1 MNVTTTSQNDSLH
14 LKMIPSVSSAERIAP
29 LEESR
34 VLAVRPGALT
44 TEARSAGYL
53 DYRSIKETRVPDSQF
68 AFSAYFAGMSDSK
81 LCLYRAWP
89 THFMSTTEQ
98 RVISFE
104 SPPSTDRGVTVAWA
118 GIHWLS
124 GSTRIEPNIVLDTL
138 SELCNGEFVTL
149 DRGGMSYTHRAI
161 GPSGISVFWTP
172 GRADSAVTIP
182 GEACELLG
190 TVGIVAARDLLE
202 LSITRLD
209 LAWDATG
216 ITPQQI
222 RADYHAGNVVAR
234 AHRDSWSWHESA
246 TGSTFYVGSRQSPR
260 MIRFYDRRGPTRIEL
275 ELHQERAQLVWADL
289 MAHSD
294 ADWSGAAMSHVRAF
308 IDFRD
313 RSNVS
318 RPDLA
323 PLLPWWSQIVAGAA
337 RSKLLIQR
345 VERSLDDVKTWL
357 ERSISSS
364 LALVARSMPDPAHYL
379 DELVRNGRLKW
390 RTRHRV
396 MLARAGEL
404 NLLASRRHTQVVT
417 R

>member
-1 MNVTTTSQNDSLH
+1 MNVITQNDLLH
-14 LKMIPSVSSAERIAP
+14 FKMISFGSSPEARASKV
-29 LEESR
+29 LEE
-34 VLAVRPGALT
+34 LATKARGR
-44 TEARSAGYL
+44 EAPCYL
-53 DYRSIKETRVPDSQF
+53 DYRSKRETRVLDSIFTFQTHF
-68 AFSAYFAGMSDSK
+68 AAQSDPK
-81 LCLYRAWP
+81 LCVHRAWP
-89 THFMSTTEQ
+89 SRFTFKTEQ
-98 RVISFE
+98 GVISPVE
-104 SPPSTDRGVTVAWA
+104 PPVTDRGVTVAWA

-124 GSTRIEPNIVLDTL
+124 GSSRLDPETVLSTL
-138 SELCNGEFVTL
+138 SDLCNGEFVTL
-149 DRGGMSYTHRAI
+149 DRGGMSYSHRAI
-161 GPSGISVFWTP
+161 GPSGVSVFWTP

-190 TVGIVAARDLLE
+190 TAGIVAARDLLQ

-209 LAWDATG
+209 LAWDAHG

-222 RADYHAGNVVAR
+222 RAEYQAGNVVAR
-234 AHRDSWSWHESA
+234 AHRDSWSWRESP

-289 MAHSD
+289 MTHGD
-294 ADWSGAAMSHVRAF
+294 DDWSGAAMAHVRAF

-313 RSNVS
+313 RSGVA

-337 RSKLLIQR
+337 RSTLLIKR

-357 ERSISSS
+357 ERSMSAS
-364 LALVARSMPDPAHYL
+364 LALVARSMPDPARYL

-404 NLLASRRHTQVVT
+404 SLLASRQHTQAVP